1 MGETECEFVK
11 IAGAGTACTHH
22 WTPRL
27 DSAGICCHVI
37 SAQLKIMKPS
47 KTPGICRIDQPS
59 HRTHGFFLRAARD
72 GQIYSGFYSDKKYGG
87 RAQALAAA
95 QEHRG
100 KLLKILGLPAQKSR
114 RYWAEL
120 PRRKGRSGIVGV
132 QRVIDRQSKPWR
144 KYWRAMWS
152 PEKGVVRKQQFSIRK
167 HGEEKAKQLALH
179 ARRAGVR
186 SMVG

>member
-1 MGETECEFVK
+1 
-11 IAGAGTACTHH
+11 
-22 WTPRL
+22 
-27 DSAGICCHVI
+27 
-37 SAQLKIMKPS
+37 MKPK
-47 KTPGICRIDQPS
+47 KTPGISRIDQPS
-59 HRTHGFFLRAARD
+59 HRTHGFFLRAARL

-95 QEHRG
+95 VEHRG

-132 QRVIDRQSKPWR
+132 QRVIDRHGRSWR
-144 KYWRAMWS
+144 KYWRATWS
-152 PEKGVVRKQQFSIRK
+152 PEKGVVRKKQFSIRI
-167 HGEEKAKQLALH
+167 HGEEEARELAIR

-186 SMVG
+186 SMK